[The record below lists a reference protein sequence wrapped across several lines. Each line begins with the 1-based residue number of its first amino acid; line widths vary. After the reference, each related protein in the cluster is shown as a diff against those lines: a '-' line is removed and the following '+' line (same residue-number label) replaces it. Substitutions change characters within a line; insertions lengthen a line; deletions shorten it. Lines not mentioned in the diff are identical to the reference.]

1 VGQKTHPIGF
11 RTGIY
16 LDWESRW
23 YAGKKDFARLLRED
37 RTIRSFIRKEFYG
50 AGIPKVEIER
60 KADALRV
67 IVHTAKPG
75 VLIGRKGVKAEELKK
90 RLETLTNRRVGL
102 DIVEISRPELNATLV
117 AQAVAEQ
124 LVKRAAYRRTLKR
137 AITQTMER
145 GAKGVK
151 IIISGR
157 LGGVEIARDE
167 KQSRG
172 SIPLSTLKADISYG
186 EAIAR
191 TTYGVIGVKCWIYLG
206 TLASSLPKKEREAQ
220 EEAAAAAGS

>member
-1 VGQKTHPIGF
+1 MGQKTHPIGF

-23 YAGKKDFARLLRED
+23 IAPKKDYARLLRED
-37 RTIRSFIRKEFYG
+37 RTIRTFIQKEFYG

-75 VLIGRKGVKAEELKK
+75 VLIGRKGVKAEELQK
-90 RLETLTNRRVGL
+90 RLEKLTGRRVGL
-102 DIVEISRPELNATLV
+102 DIKEIGRPELNATLV

-151 IIISGR
+151 IAIAGR
-157 LGGVEIARDE
+157 LGGVEIARNE
-167 KQSRG
+167 KQAKG
-172 SIPLSTLKADISYG
+172 SIPLSTLRADISYG
-186 EAIAR
+186 TATAR
-191 TTYGVIGVKCWIYLG
+191 TTYGSIGVKCWIYLG
-206 TLASSLPKKEREAQ
+206 PLASSLPRKERE
-220 EEAAAAAGS
+220 EREAAAAQSS

>member
-23 YAGKKDFARLLRED
+23 YANKKDFARLLRED
-37 RTIRSFIRKEFYG
+37 RTIRTFIRKEFYG
-50 AGIPKVEIER
+50 AGIPKIEIER
-60 KADALRV
+60 KAEALRV

-90 RLETLTNRRVGL
+90 RLEVLTNRRVGL
-102 DIVEISRPELNATLV
+102 DIMEVARPELDSTLV
-117 AQAVAEQ
+117 AQNVAEQ

-137 AITQTMER
+137 AIQHTMER

-157 LGGVEIARDE
+157 LGGQEIARTE
-167 KQSRG
+167 KQAAG
-172 SIPLSTLKADISYG
+172 SIPLSTLKANISYG
-186 EAIAR
+186 EAVAR
-191 TTYGVIGVKCWIYLG
+191 TTYGVIGVKVWIYLG
-206 TLASSLPKKEREAQ
+206 TLPKAMPKKP
-220 EEAAAAAGS
+220 EEVS